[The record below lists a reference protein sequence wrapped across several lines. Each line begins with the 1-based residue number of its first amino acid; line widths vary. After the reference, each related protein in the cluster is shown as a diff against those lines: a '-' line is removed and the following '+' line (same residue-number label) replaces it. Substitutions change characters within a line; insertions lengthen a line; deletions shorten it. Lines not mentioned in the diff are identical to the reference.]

1 MCFSCP
7 GIVWRLT
14 LNTPKYIYMYIY
26 IYLYILCWRAIGSTM
41 RFRYMIYIMLQ
52 SIRCCGLAEISNEN
66 GFTPIS
72 HVTNVTWNPSKEPVT
87 SVWVAKITIY
97 VINVS
102 FETNIHNTYLHL
114 RVNHPLSRYHEYMGL
129 ELPEEN
135 FISKSF
141 DIYIYI
147 YMSGWLI
154 KLTFDMPTFHGNNI
168 HLRHRNRRSWGSA

>member
-1 MCFSCP
+1 M
-7 GIVWRLT
+7 
-14 LNTPKYIYMYIY
+14 
-26 IYLYILCWRAIGSTM
+26 CWRAIGSTM

-72 HVTNVTWNPSKEPVT
+72 HVTHVTWNPSKEPVT

-141 DIYIYI
+141 NIYIYI
-147 YMSGWLI
+147 YIHVRLAYKVNIWHANLSRQQHSSS
-154 KLTFDMPTFHGNNI
+154 TQEPTFLMKCLSF
-168 HLRHRNRRSWGSA
+168 LR